1 MSTHPMTFEDS
12 IIRPLVKLTHEN
24 RDVYEKLLFD
34 NAYIWAI
41 PEDYSFEELLSHM
54 IRQEM
59 TDGRETRR
67 QHLMDIL
74 ETMDLS
80 DIPE

>member
-1 MSTHPMTFEDS
+1 MPQPTTFKDS
-12 IIRPLVKLTHEN
+12 IVRPLVKLTHEN

-41 PEDYSFEELLSHM
+41 HEDHSFEDLLSHI

-59 TDGRETRR
+59 TYGRENRR
-67 QHLMDIL
+67 QELITIL
-74 ETMDLS
+74 EMMDLS